1 MDFTYNEK
9 TVMSSGGFIPSTN
22 DTPLDARGRV
32 NLYSEIKDIPN
43 PYVGMEIR
51 VL

>member
-22 DTPLDARGRV
+22 DTPRDKR
-32 NLYSEIKDIPN
+32 YS
-43 PYVGMEIR
+43 
-51 VL
+51 